1 MGVVSRGRSRA
12 LGVRFAGHQ
21 EFEEKHLSR
30 LKYLPMRGLL
40 SYGLMFCIQ
49 PLTFWCTLHIHTAI
63 NDTAPS
69 VHRAWHLLV
78 KVVLAA
84 TAGSVRGG
92 DSLTLH

>member
-1 MGVVSRGRSRA
+1 MGVVSRGRSCA
-12 LGVRFAGHQ
+12 LGVRFASHQ

-49 PLTFWCTLHIHTAI
+49 PLTFWCTLHIHALI

-69 VHRAWHLLV
+69 IHRAWHSLV

-84 TAGSVRGG
+84 AAGSVRGG
-92 DSLTLH
+92 DSLTLY